1 MEVVSDN
8 NAIEAIVDKI
18 IAANPKAVSDF
29 KGGKTNVIG
38 WLTGQ
43 VMKESK
49 GKANPKIAS
58 ELVNKKLSA
67 L

>member
-1 MEVVSDN
+1 
-8 NAIEAIVDKI
+8 
-18 IAANPKAVSDF
+18 
-29 KGGKTNVIG
+29 GKTNVIG

-58 ELVNKKLSA
+58 KLVNEKLSA

>member
-1 MEVVSDN
+1 MDKV
-8 NAIEAIVDKI
+8 IE
-18 IAANPKAVSDF
+18 ANPKAIEDF
-29 KGGKTNVIG
+29 KSGKTNVIG

-49 GKANPKIAS
+49 GKANPKMAS
-58 ELVNKKLSA
+58 ELVNKKLSS